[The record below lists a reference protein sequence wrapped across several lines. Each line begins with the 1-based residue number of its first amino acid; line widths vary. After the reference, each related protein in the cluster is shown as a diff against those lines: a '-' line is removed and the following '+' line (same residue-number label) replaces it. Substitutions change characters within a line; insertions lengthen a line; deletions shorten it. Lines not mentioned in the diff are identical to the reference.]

1 LIAFFSHD
9 AALLMLDT
17 QHGKIEN
24 DLVDTIEGEVL
35 TDAWSRG
42 VYATD
47 ASVYQIQP
55 ELVVLPKHD
64 ADVRAA
70 LQIAR
75 RHKMP
80 VLPRGGGTSLSGST
94 VGAAMVIDFSKH
106 MIRILELNVEERWA
120 RVQPGIVLA
129 NLNAELAAHGLQFAP
144 DPATAT
150 RCNVGGMI
158 GNNSSGTRSIL
169 YGKTIDHVL
178 EARVLLADGT
188 ELHCNEISQDEFS
201 ERGKGLSR
209 EAQIYGAFRGIV
221 DRNRADIDSR
231 YPRVMR
237 RVAGYPMDEFSA
249 DRPWNLA
256 KIFTGS
262 EGTLGVM
269 LEAKINLEP
278 LPDHTSVYVPHFD
291 NVLEAVRSV
300 KPMLSIGPAAV
311 EILDDSV
318 LSRARKNLTTG
329 PLCGFLEGD
338 PKAVLVV
345 QFYGVSPEDAKAK
358 AEKGKAVLQ
367 EIGTG
372 YAHPVFT
379 DAGNQGDVWNVRKHG
394 LGLMLGMKGARK
406 PTPFIED
413 AAVPDDV
420 LPKYIEEILGF
431 CHDRGVQVAMYAHAS
446 VGLIHVR
453 PILDLRDPDDIEH
466 MKAISKESYRLVKG
480 YGGSVSGEHGDG
492 LVRSMYIEPYF
503 GTELYNA
510 FKEVKHLFDPDG
522 IMNPGKIV
530 EAPPIDNDLRYGGA
544 YKTPDFETVYQY
556 RDDGAFTDAVHMCT
570 GVGACRQ
577 TLTGVMCPSFM
588 ATRDE
593 CHSTRGRANALR
605 LAMSGQMGESGMY
618 SDGLHEILDLCL
630 SCKACK
636 SECPSNVDMAK
647 LKGDFLQ
654 AYHDRNGTNILD
666 RMTAGTPEM
675 ARRFSGMLA
684 PMVNAVQHSA
694 PFRALLERV
703 AGVDR
708 RRKLPAYARRSLSS
722 WFADRQKPATKN
734 GTKVVL
740 FADTFTNYFEPEIG
754 RSAVEILEDC
764 GYDVELFDTGCC
776 QRPRISKGFLRD
788 AKKKGTE
795 TLRALD
801 RHISAGA
808 PVVVLEPS
816 CASALTDDLPDLV
829 EDDGLAAR
837 AQTGIRLLD
846 EFLAEEIDSKN
857 ISVRLESTSSK
868 FLVHGH
874 CHQKALYRTA
884 SMKQLLEL
892 VPGAQVEETDSS
904 CCGMAGSFGYEKSHY
919 DVSKTCGERRLFPA
933 VRASDDDTECVACG
947 FSCRHQI
954 DDFTGKKPV
963 HWVQAVRVVET

>member
-1 LIAFFSHD
+1 
-9 AALLMLDT
+9 MLDPP
-17 QHGKIEN
+17 QGKIEA
-24 DLVDTIEGEVL
+24 DLLEVVEGEVL

-47 ASVYQIQP
+47 ASVYQIEP
-55 ELVVLPKHD
+55 ELVVLPKHN

-70 LQIAR
+70 VEVAR
-75 RHKMP
+75 RHKLP
-80 VLPRGGGTSLSGST
+80 ILPRGGGTSLSGST
-94 VGAAMVIDFSKH
+94 VGAAMVLDFSKH
-106 MIRILELNVEERWA
+106 MSQMLELNVEERWA

-129 NLNAELAAHGLQFAP
+129 NLNAELAPHGLHFAP
-144 DPATAT
+144 DPATST

-178 EARVLLADGT
+178 EGNVLLADGT
-188 ELHCNEISQDEFS
+188 ELHCGEISIDEFAA
-201 ERGKGLSR
+201 RGQGLSR

-221 DRNRADIDSR
+221 NRNRADIDSR

-237 RVAGYPMDEFSA
+237 RVAGYAMDEFSA
-249 DRPWNLA
+249 EGPWNLA

-262 EGTLGVM
+262 EGTLGVL

-278 LPDHTSVYVPHFD
+278 LPDYTSLYVPHFD
-291 NVLEAVRSV
+291 DILEAIRSV
-300 KPMLSIGPAAV
+300 KPLLSVGPAAL

-318 LSRARKNLTTG
+318 LSRARKNLTTA
-329 PLCGFLEGD
+329 PWCSFMEGD
-338 PKAVLVV
+338 PKAVLVI
-345 QFYGVSPEDAKAK
+345 QFYGNSPEEAKAK
-358 AEKGKAVLQ
+358 AEKGKSVLE
-367 EIGTG
+367 EIGNG
-372 YAHPVFT
+372 YAHPFFT
-379 DAGNQGDVWNVRKHG
+379 DAKNQADVWNVRKHG

-420 LPKYIEEILGF
+420 LPEYIEKILGF
-431 CHDRGVQVAMYAHAS
+431 CHGRGVEVAMYAHAS

-453 PILDLRDPDDIEH
+453 PILDLRDTVDIEH
-466 MKAISKESYRLVKG
+466 MTAISEESYRLVEG

-492 LVRSMYIEPYF
+492 LVRSVYIERYF
-503 GTELYNA
+503 GSELYGA
-510 FKEVKHLFDPDG
+510 FREVKQLFDPDG
-522 IMNPGKIV
+522 LMNPGKIV
-530 EAPPIDNDLRYGGA
+530 EAPPIDKDLRYGGE
-544 YKTPDFETVYQY
+544 YRTPTFDTVYQY
-556 RDDGAFTDAVHMCT
+556 REDGAFTDAIHMCT

-593 CHSTRGRANALR
+593 AHSTRGRANALR

-618 SDGLHEILDLCL
+618 SEGLYEILDLCL

-654 AYHDRNGTNILD
+654 AYHDRNGLTILD

-675 ARRFSGMLA
+675 ARRLSGAMA
-684 PMVNAVQHSA
+684 PLVNAVQHSA
-694 PFRALLERV
+694 PFRAILERV

-708 RRKLPAYARRSLSS
+708 RRRLPAYAGRSLSA
-722 WFADRQKPATKN
+722 WFAGREKPAD
-734 GTKVVL
+734 GSGGKVVV

-754 RSAVEILEDC
+754 RSAIEILEAC
-764 GYDVELFDTGCC
+764 GFEVELFDTGCC

-788 AKKKGTE
+788 AKKKGTD
-795 TLRALD
+795 TLRGLD
-801 RHISAGA
+801 RHISAGT

-829 EDDGLAAR
+829 EDDALSSR
-837 AQTGIRLLD
+837 AKSGIRLLD
-846 EFLAEEIDSKN
+846 QFLAEEIKRKN
-857 ISVRLESTSSK
+857 LSVRFESASSK

-892 VPGAQVEETDSS
+892 VPGAEVEEADSS
-904 CCGMAGSFGYEKSHY
+904 CCGMAGSFGYEKTHY
-919 DVSKTCGERRLFPA
+919 EISKTCGERRLFPA
-933 VRASDDDTECVACG
+933 VRECGDETECIACG

-954 DDFTGKKPV
+954 ADFTGKKPV
-963 HWVQAVRVVET
+963 HWVQAVRVVESTRSQ

>member
-1 LIAFFSHD
+1 MPVSF
-9 AALLMLDT
+9 MLDT
-17 QHGKIEN
+17 LHDKIES
-24 DLVDTIEGEVL
+24 DLVEAIEGEVL

-70 LQIAR
+70 TQVAR

-94 VGAAMVIDFSKH
+94 VGAAMVLDFSKH
-106 MIRILELNVEERWA
+106 MNRILELNVEERWA
-120 RVQPGIVLA
+120 RVQPGIVLG

-178 EARVLLADGT
+178 EARMLLMDGT
-188 ELHCNEISQDEFS
+188 ELLCDEISLDDFS

-209 EAQIYGAFRGIV
+209 EAQIYGAFRGIIE
-221 DRNRADIDSR
+221 RNREDIDTR
-231 YPRVMR
+231 YPQVMR
-237 RVAGYPMDEFSA
+237 RVAGYPMDEFRA
-249 DRPWNLA
+249 NGPWNLA

-262 EGTLGVM
+262 EGTLGVL

-291 NVLEAVRSV
+291 DILEAVRSV
-300 KPMLSIGPAAV
+300 KSMLSIGPAAV

-318 LSRARKNLTTG
+318 LSRARKNLTTA
-329 PLCGFLEGD
+329 PLCSFLEGD

-345 QFYGVSPEDAKAK
+345 QFYGDSAEEAKAK
-358 AEKGKAVLQ
+358 AERGRAVLQ
-367 EIGTG
+367 EIGSG
-372 YAHPVFT
+372 YAHPIFT
-379 DAGNQGDVWNVRKHG
+379 DAKNQGDVWNVRKHG

-420 LPKYIEEILGF
+420 LPEYIEKISGF
-431 CHDRGVQVAMYAHAS
+431 CHGRGVEVAMYAHAS

-453 PILDLRDPDDIEH
+453 PILDLRDTNDIEH
-466 MKAISKESYRLVKG
+466 MKIISEESYRLVKE

-503 GTELYNA
+503 GTKLYGA
-510 FKEVKHLFDPDG
+510 FKEVKQLFDPDG
-522 IMNPGKIV
+522 LMNPGKIV
-530 EAPPIDNDLRYGGA
+530 EAPPIDHDLRYGGE
-544 YKTPDFETVYQY
+544 YKAPDFETIYQY

-618 SDGLHEILDLCL
+618 SEGLYEILDLCL

-654 AYHDRNGTNILD
+654 AYHDRNGTTILD

-675 ARRFSGMLA
+675 ARRLSGALA

-694 PFRALLERV
+694 PFRAILERV

-708 RRKLPAYARRSLSS
+708 RRRLPAYARRSLSS
-722 WFADRQKPATKN
+722 WFAGREKPATYDR
-734 GTKVVL
+734 GKVVL

-754 RSAVEILEDC
+754 RSAVEILEAC
-764 GYDVELFDTGCC
+764 GYEVQLFDTGCC

-788 AKKKGTE
+788 AKKKGTK
-795 TLRALD
+795 TLRGLD
-801 RHISAGA
+801 LHIAAGTQ
-808 PVVVLEPS
+808 VVVLEPS

-829 EDDGLAAR
+829 DDDGLASR
-837 AQTGIRLLD
+837 AKSGIRLLD
-846 EFLAEEIDSKN
+846 QFLAEEIERKN
-857 ISVRLESTSSK
+857 LSVRFESASSK

-874 CHQKALYRTA
+874 CHQKALYRTE

-892 VPGAQVEETDSS
+892 VPDAEVKETDSS
-904 CCGMAGSFGYEKSHY
+904 CCGMAGSFGYEKAHY

-933 VRASDDDTECVACG
+933 VRDSGDDTECIACG

-954 DDFTGKKPV
+954 ADFTGRKPV
-963 HWVQAVRVVET
+963 HWVQAVRVVAT